1 MALPAAGACANDSW
15 TVKAALDWTVSYLE
29 RHGDEHPRQSAEWL
43 LSHACGLSR
52 IQLYVSFER
61 VLAATEREW
70 LRQAVSRRGAGEPL
84 QYITGEVAFR
94 HVTLAV
100 RPGVLI
106 PRPETEVLVS
116 EVLALLPAPKR
127 RVALDSTIDAWEGDV
142 LREAAR
148 AEAAAKA
155 PGPSGTSG
163 AGAASPA
170 SDGMLPDEEEEE
182 LPAPERFE
190 SFGARVADDAPEG
203 EGEAEPDAA
212 QVPPTPPSA
221 PDGTLLVAD
230 IGTGSGCIACSL
242 AHEHADVRVIATDV
256 SDQALQLAREN
267 VSALGLDAVV
277 KVIRSDLA
285 AAIPQRYCGR
295 MDAVVS
301 NPPYIP
307 TAVMGELAPEVADFE
322 PALALDGGADGLDVF
337 RRLIPQ
343 AQALLKGGGI
353 LACELHETCLDDAC
367 ALVREAGFADV
378 RAAKDLAGRPRVL
391 LARKPLG

>member
-1 MALPAAGACANDSW
+1 MASLVARASANDSW
-15 TVKAALDWTVSYLE
+15 TVKAALDWTVSYLD

-61 VLAATEREW
+61 VLAAGEREW

-94 HVTLAV
+94 HITLAV

-155 PGPSGTSG
+155 PGAAVAAATS
-163 AGAASPA
+163 AAA
-170 SDGMLPDEEEEE
+170 DGMLPGEEEEE
-182 LPAPERFE
+182 PPAPERFE
-190 SFGARVADDAPEG
+190 SFGARADDEVSEG
-203 EGEAEPDAA
+203 EGEGRACAA
-212 QVPPTPPSA
+212 QPEVTPCSA

-230 IGTGSGCIACSL
+230 VGTGSGCIACSL

-256 SDQALQLAREN
+256 SEQALRLAREN
-267 VSALGLDAVV
+267 VAALGLDAVV
-277 KVIRSDLA
+277 RVIKSDLA
-285 AAIPQRYCGR
+285 AAIPQRYLGR

-337 RRLIPQ
+337 RRLLPQ
-343 AQALLKGGGI
+343 AEALLKGGGI
-353 LACELHETCLDDAC
+353 LACELHETCLDVAA
-367 ALVREAGFADV
+367 ALAREAGFTDV
-378 RAAKDLAGRPRVL
+378 RTAKDLAGRPRVL